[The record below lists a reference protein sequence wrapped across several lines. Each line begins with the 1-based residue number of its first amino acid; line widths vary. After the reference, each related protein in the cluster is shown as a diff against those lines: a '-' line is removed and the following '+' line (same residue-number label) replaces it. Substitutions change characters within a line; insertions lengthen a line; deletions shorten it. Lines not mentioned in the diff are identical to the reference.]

1 MLHGGTTT
9 NADIAL
15 LFLHSQLLNSH
26 IKRRMYLHFLALK
39 KKLVIN
45 MAADRPDASV
55 QPGGRADHRRAE
67 PTADLPQA
75 LLHRVLPTRS
85 RDHPQIHKKG
95 RVKDQR

>member
-1 MLHGGTTT
+1 MVHAVTTT
-9 NADIAL
+9 NADISL

-26 IKRRMYLHFLALK
+26 IKRRMYLHFLAFEK
-39 KKLVIN
+39 MLVIN

-55 QPGGRADHRRAE
+55 QPGRRPNHRRAE

-85 RDHPQIHKKG
+85 PYS
-95 RVKDQR
+95 